1 MPLPLRRLKMVMSQT
16 CPTTFLNSCLDNFF
30 NNSSKQLLNENI
42 CSHHVSFFPG
52 TSSAGKALWAK
63 VAVYD
68 RTAGMG
74 AAFYMSCLGD
84 SRGMYA
90 RMQSCDSIGG
100 EIQFGGW
107 DAYHFEGRGASPYNT
122 VPLVGFHLEGSGF
135 MQLSIRL
142 DFLSELFA
150 GKMIA

>member
-1 MPLPLRRLKMVMSQT
+1 MLLPLRRLKMVKSQT
-16 CPTTFLNSCLDNFF
+16 CPTTFLDNFF
-30 NNSSKQLLNENI
+30 NNSSKQLF
-42 CSHHVSFFPG
+42 SHHVSFFPG

-150 GKMIA
+150 EG